1 MSKQTVVPLHN
12 GVLLSDK
19 ENWAISH
26 EKRWRKLKYI
36 LQWKRPVWKWY
47 VVQTIG
53 HSGKDTTTDTV
64 KKKKI
69 EGRVEKDELGE
80 QRNFLG
86 QWNYCIWYCNDG
98 YMTLCI
104 CQNQLYNT
112 KSEPLYKLW
121 TLLNNHISIL
131 AHQQIYYTNER
142 L

>member
-64 KKKKI
+64 KKKKDWRKSR
-69 EGRVEKDELGE
+69 EGWIGGAEEFFRTMKL
-80 QRNFLG
+80 L
-86 QWNYCIWYCNDG
+86 
-98 YMTLCI
+98 YM
-104 CQNQLYNT
+104 
-112 KSEPLYKLW
+112 
-121 TLLNNHISIL
+121 IL
-131 AHQQIYYTNER
+131 
-142 L
+142 